1 MKIGLREIIFFK
13 LMIGLLLASYF
24 FGFKRMSEKKESFEA
39 EITVK
44 QQRLADLAR
53 ASRDI
58 DDMTAR
64 LQKLERAI
72 QVFEKKLPAEQE
84 VDAILTQ
91 VTTLVERHKLYS
103 KSFKPN
109 PKAIVGPN
117 FRERQIELTLSGN
130 FFGFYA
136 FMRDLER
143 FERIIKITDMKL
155 ARIDEQDGQMQA
167 VMKIS
172 IFFDP
177 GTGNSRVA
185 SVN

>member
-13 LMIGLLLASYF
+13 LMLGLLLASYF
-24 FGFKRMSEKKESFEA
+24 FGLKRMGEKKLSLEQD
-39 EITVK
+39 ITIK

-58 DDMTAR
+58 EDMTAR
-64 LQKLERAI
+64 LGKLQQAI

-84 VDAILTQ
+84 VDSILSN
-91 VTTLVERHKLYS
+91 VTTLVERHKLHS

-109 PKAIVGPN
+109 PKAVVGPN

-136 FMRDLER
+136 FLRDLER
-143 FERIIKITDMKL
+143 LERIIKITDMKL
-155 ARIDEQDGQMQA
+155 TRIDDQDGQMQA
-167 VMKIS
+167 VMKLS

-177 GTGNSRVA
+177 ASGGVA
-185 SVN
+185 STRE

>member
-13 LMIGLLLASYF
+13 LMLGLLLASYF
-24 FGFKRMSEKKESFEA
+24 FGFKRMNEKRLGYEQ

-58 DDMTAR
+58 ADMSDR
-64 LQKLERAI
+64 LKKLEQAI
-72 QVFEKKLPAEQE
+72 TIFEKKLPEEQE
-84 VDAILTQ
+84 VDTILNH

-109 PKAIVGPN
+109 PKVVVGPN

-130 FFGFYA
+130 FFGYYA
-136 FMRDLER
+136 FLRDIER
-143 FERIIKITDMKL
+143 IERIIKITDMKL
-155 ARIDEQDGQMQA
+155 TRIDEHDGQTQA
-167 VMKIS
+167 VVKLS

-177 GTGNSRVA
+177 GTSSVA
-185 SVN
+185 TIR

>member
-1 MKIGLREIIFFK
+1 MKFGLREIIFFK

-24 FGFKRMSEKKESFEA
+24 FGFKRMQEKRQAYET

-58 DDMTAR
+58 DDMSQR
-64 LQKLERAI
+64 LQKLEQAI
-72 QVFEKKLPAEQE
+72 NIFEKKLPEEQE
-84 VDAILTQ
+84 VDSILNH
-91 VTTLVERHKLYS
+91 VTALVERHKLYS

-109 PKAIVGPN
+109 PKVTAGPN

-130 FFGFYA
+130 FFGYYA
-136 FMRDLER
+136 FLRDIER
-143 FERIIKITDMKL
+143 LERIIKITDMKL
-155 ARIDEQDGQMQA
+155 TRIDNQDGQMQA
-167 VMKIS
+167 VMKMS

-177 GTGNSRVA
+177 AGTSVA
-185 SVN
+185 SAQ